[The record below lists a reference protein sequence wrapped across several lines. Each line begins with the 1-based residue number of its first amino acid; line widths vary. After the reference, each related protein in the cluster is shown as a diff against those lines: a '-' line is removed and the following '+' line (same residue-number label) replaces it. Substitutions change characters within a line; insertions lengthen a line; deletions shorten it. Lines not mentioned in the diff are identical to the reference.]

1 MVQQLGAI
9 LSGLADTTVAFLPN
23 LVAALILLVI
33 GLVVGKIVGR
43 VVKELLL
50 RIKVDYYVSETHKPA
65 ISLADVFGVIS
76 RWWVYLAFITAALS
90 QEILGVPALA
100 TWMSTINAFIPN
112 IIGAA
117 VIVVAGYV
125 IAEYIKTQ
133 VTKHDKH
140 YSTLTSKVLF
150 FFILY
155 VSVAL
160 ALPVLGVSA
169 VLVNNILLAII
180 IAVGAAFALAFG
192 LGARDTASQI
202 AKKWAKKH
210 KVV

>member
-9 LSGLADTTVAFLPN
+9 LSGLAENAVAFLPN
-23 LVAALILLVI
+23 IVAAIILLVI

-43 VVKELLL
+43 VVKEVLI

-65 ISLADVFGVIS
+65 ISLAEMFGVIS

-90 QEILGVPALA
+90 QEVLGITSLA
-100 TWMSTINAFIPN
+100 TWMATINAFIPN
-112 IIGAA
+112 IVGA
-117 VIVVAGYV
+117 VIIIVAGYV
-125 IAEYIKTQ
+125 IGEYVKTQ
-133 VTKHDKH
+133 VTKYDKH

-150 FFILY
+150 FFIMY

-160 ALPVLGVSA
+160 ALPILGVSA

-180 IAVGAAFALAFG
+180 AAVAISFALAFG
-192 LGARDTASQI
+192 LGARDTAGQI
-202 AKKWAKKH
+202 ARKWAKKH
-210 KVV
+210 KIV

>member
-9 LSGLADTTVAFLPN
+9 LSGLGESTVAFLPN
-23 LVAALILLVI
+23 LVAAIILLVI

-43 VVKELLL
+43 VIKEVLL

-65 ISLADVFGVIS
+65 ISLADLFGVIG
-76 RWWVYLAFITAALS
+76 RWWVYLAFITASLS
-90 QEILGVPALA
+90 TEILGIPSLA
-100 TWMSTINAFIPN
+100 TWMATINAFIPN

-117 VIVVAGYV
+117 IIVIAGYV

-133 VTKHDKH
+133 LGKHGAH
-140 YSTLTSKVLF
+140 YSTLTSKILF
-150 FFILY
+150 FFIMY
-155 VSVAL
+155 VSIAI
-160 ALPVLGVSA
+160 ALPILGVNA

-180 IAVGAAFALAFG
+180 AAVGIAFAIAFG
-192 LGARDTASQI
+192 LGARDIMGQI

-210 KVV
+210 KLV